1 MLALPNTA
9 VRFESVSKKFT
20 RTRNR
25 PSTVQE
31 IFLRLFGAGREQSR
45 EEFWAL
51 RDVNLEIHPGETIGF
66 LGVNGAG
73 KSTLLKLTSRII
85 FPTTGTITANGRVA
99 SLLEVGTGFHPDLTG
114 RENIH
119 LNGSLLG
126 MSRAEVKSKLDDII
140 EFAELKDFIDMPVKH
155 YSSGMYMRLGF
166 SVAAHVD
173 PDILLVDEVLA
184 VGDEA
189 FQQKC
194 QRRVE
199 QLGKEGVTI
208 LFVSHDL
215 EAVRRICQ
223 RAVWLDGGRICIDGP
238 VEQVTDTYAGHLAA
252 HVAEDSSMGA
262 LVDGR

>member
-1 MLALPNTA
+1 MSEVAIC
-9 VRFESVSKKFT
+9 FESVSKQFNRKL
-20 RTRNR
+20 NR

-31 IFLRLFGAGREQSR
+31 IFMRLLGVRPAEVT
-45 EEFWAL
+45 EDFWAL
-51 RDVNLEIHPGETIGF
+51 RDVDLAIKPGETVGF
-66 LGVNGAG
+66 LGPNGAG

-85 FPTTGTITANGRVA
+85 MPTSGTITTRGRVA

-126 MSRAEVKSKLDDII
+126 MNRAEVRSKLDAII
-140 EFAELKDFIDMPVKH
+140 NFAELDEFIDMPVKH

-166 SVAAHVD
+166 SVASHVD

-189 FQQKC
+189 FQTKC
-194 QRRVE
+194 KRRVAKM
-199 QLGKEGVTI
+199 GREGVTI

-215 EAVRRICQ
+215 TAVRRICQ
-223 RAVWLDGGRICIDGP
+223 RAVWLDGGRVRADGP
-238 VEQVTDTYAGHLAA
+238 ANE
-252 HVAEDSSMGA
+252 VADAYLQYIANHGDARSFRGELNNG
-262 LVDGR
+262 